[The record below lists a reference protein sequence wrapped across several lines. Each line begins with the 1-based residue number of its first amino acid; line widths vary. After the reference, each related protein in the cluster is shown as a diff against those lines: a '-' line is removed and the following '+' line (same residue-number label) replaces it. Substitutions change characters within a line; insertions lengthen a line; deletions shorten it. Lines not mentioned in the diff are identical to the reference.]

1 MPMDTSA
8 ASCWPARLA
17 YAAAGLFTLTSAA
30 TNALYGFRKGADL
43 STSLIWLA
51 VSIAASIV
59 FALSVPALLQSL
71 STKKWTQALLAC
83 IGFAVCGTYSFVA
96 ALGSASGG
104 RQDSARIESTQ
115 QSVRARAQ
123 AAYDKATADLEAIK
137 PARPAAEVEALIAGA
152 KPVCRIV
159 VTIHRRDTVCNPPP
173 ALTAE
178 LGRAKRRSELERKIE
193 TAQLELAAPATRQ
206 ANSDAVAIAAYL
218 SALGWAVEADT
229 LNRLLALLA
238 VLVIELGGGASLAIG
253 MALSAGEP
261 RLVADKRS
269 AENDHGAAAGR
280 GETRRQAAVVQCPQP
295 VRNAPC
301 AQPTLNQTE
310 NLATARISGSAGGRT
325 QGDPPARLRLLDKV
339 ATGQGV
345 LRTSLRTLS
354 TELGVSQ
361 TRARQL
367 LAELVSAGAVK
378 VRSSATGTVVSLVTP
393 AAA

>member
-1 MPMDTSA
+1 MDTSA

-71 STKKWTQALLAC
+71 STKKWTQALLVC
-83 IGFAVCGTYSFVA
+83 IGFAVCGTYSVVA

-104 RQDSARIESTQ
+104 RQDAARTESTQ
-115 QSVRARAQ
+115 QSARARAQ
-123 AAYDKATADLEAIK
+123 AAYDKATAELEAIK
-137 PARPAAEVEALIAGA
+137 PARSVAELEALIAGA

-193 TAQLELAAPATRQ
+193 TARLELAAPATRQ

-253 MALSAGEP
+253 MALSEASVHRRQTERTKEANDQTERTANERQNAAP
-261 RLVADKRS
+261 ERRPEIASPVSVIARS
-269 AENDHGAAAGR
+269 PTLNERPARPAHERVLSALRAKDGVLFGSQGALGASFGWSKTRMNEVLHQLQAAGR
-280 GETRRQAAVVQCPQP
+280 ILR
-295 VRNAPC
+295 
-301 AQPTLNQTE
+301 
-310 NLATARISGSAGGRT
+310 LAT
-325 QGDPPARLRLLDKV
+325 
-339 ATGQGV
+339 
-345 LRTSLRTLS
+345 
-354 TELGVSQ
+354 
-361 TRARQL
+361 
-367 LAELVSAGAVK
+367 
-378 VRSSATGTVVSLVTP
+378 SSRGTVVEMIEPSTQLVVG
-393 AAA
+393 AA